1 MNDIVKDFNYNTAGS
16 YIVNQ
21 GNVGSDAVPF
31 GRISAPIKKQATEV
45 SYPAGSIMGKITA
58 TGEWTPVDVDAS
70 DGSEVA
76 QGILF
81 DKVVVADDTNTDTVT
96 APIDTGDMVVHSAF
110 LSLTASVTTAQL
122 DAIKLAME
130 TAGFTFRNWD
140 ENEFVTT

>member
-1 MNDIVKDFNYNTAGS
+1 MNDIVKEFSFNTAGA

-21 GNVGSDAVPF
+21 GNVGSDTVPF
-31 GRISAPIKKQATEV
+31 GRISGKIKKQATEMTY
-45 SYPAGSIMGKITA
+45 SAGSIMGKITA
-58 TGEWTPVDVDAS
+58 TGEWTPVDVTAS

-81 DKVVVADDTNTDTVT
+81 APVTVADDTTTDVVT
-96 APIDTGDMVVHSAF
+96 APIDTGAMVVHSAY
-110 LSLTASVTTAQL
+110 LTLTTTVTTAEL

-130 TAGFTFRNWD
+130 TAGFTFRNWE